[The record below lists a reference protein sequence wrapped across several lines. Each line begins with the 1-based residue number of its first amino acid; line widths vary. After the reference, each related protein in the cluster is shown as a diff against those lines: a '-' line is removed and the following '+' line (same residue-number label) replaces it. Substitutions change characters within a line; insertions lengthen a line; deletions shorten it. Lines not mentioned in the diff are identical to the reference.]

1 MAGLSSMLS
10 RGISRRQ
17 LSSLQNQCE
26 ALERG
31 IEEAQAKRL
40 RCWTCAERQRS
51 EAAEMEL
58 CLQRFPPIATTS
70 VEPPLAATRQRCEAL
85 TTEAAMESA
94 FLDEARMEMKEM
106 QALQEKL
113 KRMQQEEMQQR
124 REIQTLSQQLSS
136 DLRSLES
143 ERQTLMEE
151 ELLQEEFLM
160 KSRETLE
167 ERDRELAESS
177 AYWEAVPFLS
187 SETAWVEDWQQDLQ
201 RQRRELSQLQS
212 ELTPGLRTRTMA
224 EEVAA
229 LKASAEKEQQ
239 TLGLWSAE
247 LQSPS
252 PSQPTSPR
260 DVAKLLATH
269 ARLKEDL
276 ARLQAQA
283 VDIDTHRAHPRD
295 DGLSRVLAATGARTV
310 ENMKEVLKQNLL
322 LMQELQ
328 ETLTERKLR
337 CDKEAKL
344 RRALDRRLDELSRA
358 GKKNG
363 QNHRESRGLS
373 GERS

>member
-1 MAGLSSMLS
+1 
-10 RGISRRQ
+10 
-17 LSSLQNQCE
+17 
-26 ALERG
+26 
-31 IEEAQAKRL
+31 
-40 RCWTCAERQRS
+40 
-51 EAAEMEL
+51 MEL

-212 ELTPGLRTRTMA
+212 ELTMA

-328 ETLTERKLR
+328 ETLTDQDLR
-337 CDKEAKL
+337 ATWQDL
-344 RRALDRRLDELSRA
+344 
-358 GKKNG
+358 
-363 QNHRESRGLS
+363 
-373 GERS
+373 